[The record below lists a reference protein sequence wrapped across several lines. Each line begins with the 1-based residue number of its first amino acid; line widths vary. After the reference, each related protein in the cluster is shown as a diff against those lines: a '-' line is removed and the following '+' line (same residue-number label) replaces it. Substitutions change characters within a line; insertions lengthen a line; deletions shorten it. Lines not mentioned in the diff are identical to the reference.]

1 MKFSAASSVSLALQ
15 MNHLFGV
22 LAIASPP
29 LISGS
34 NGTAPAP
41 SSWHI
46 GMRELAR
53 PGLSHQ
59 WGVRPTIV
67 AIAPPMYI

>member
-15 MNHLFGV
+15 MNHPFGV
-22 LAIASPP
+22 LASAS
-29 LISGS
+29 LQLLSGS
-34 NGTAPAP
+34 NGTAPTP

-46 GMRELAR
+46 GRRELAM
-53 PGLSHQ
+53 PELSHQ

-67 AIAPPMYI
+67 TITPPMYI